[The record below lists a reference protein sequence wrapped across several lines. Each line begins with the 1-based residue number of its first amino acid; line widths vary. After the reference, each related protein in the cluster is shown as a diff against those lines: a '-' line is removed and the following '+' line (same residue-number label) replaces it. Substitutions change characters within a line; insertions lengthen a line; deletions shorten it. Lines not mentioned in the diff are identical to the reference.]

1 MKQLYSMILLIGLL
15 LPAGA
20 YACHN
25 SNFSLISLQDLGN
38 NEYEFTVEFCTGH
51 GCDVNGVGADNYTA
65 TWGVLLD
72 NDAVINTFPA
82 TLVSPMTG
90 AEYTGNNQVFGDS
103 LLLYDR
109 PLGGWGDTWACIDH
123 TCTPVMQGCITFT
136 FTTIGM
142 PNNIVLMGAEGMG
155 VGVAPYG
162 CNGLDKMEINLNSP
176 SADAGADQEVIYGY
190 GSNCVD
196 IVGSA
201 SDGVGPYTYSWSS
214 GDNTATANVCP
225 TSTTTYTLTVTDS
238 NGNQSTD
245 DVMVVV
251 NDITC
256 GNNRVY
262 LCHRGTRTKCVRT
275 SRVQRHLDH
284 GDELGMCPSS
294 RLVYEEPDV
303 NHGLHIFPN
312 PANNYAEL
320 EFVTDDD
327 GEVSIVIFTVAGKMV
342 QQIASGMTVKMDDV
356 NYVDLELDGY
366 APGLYQVVLESSSGE
381 RMVKKL
387 HIVR

>member
-1 MKQLYSMILLIGLL
+1 MKKIYSTILMIGLL
-15 LPAGA
+15 LPAGS

-25 SNFSLISLQDLGN
+25 SDFSLISMQDLGSN
-38 NEYEFTVEFCTGH
+38 QFEFTVQFCVGH
-51 GCDVNGVGADNYTA
+51 GCDINGVGADGYTG
-65 TWGVLLD
+65 TWAVWVD
-72 NDAVINTFPA
+72 NNAAINTFPA
-82 TLVSPMTG
+82 TLTSPATG
-90 AEYTGNNQVFGDS
+90 AEFTGSNVIYGDS
-103 LLLYDR
+103 ILIYDR
-109 PLGGWGDTWACIDH
+109 PLAGWGDTWACIDH
-123 TCTPVMQGCITFT
+123 TCTPVMQACISFT

-142 PNNIVLMGAEGMG
+142 PNKLVLMGAEGMG

-162 CNGLDKMEINLNSP
+162 CNGLDKMEIDLNSP
-176 SADAGADQEVIYGY
+176 SADAGANQEVIYGY

-201 SDGVGPYTYSWSS
+201 SDGVGPYSYSWSS
-214 GDNTATANVCP
+214 GDNTAVANVCP
-225 TSTTTYTLTVTDS
+225 TQTTIYTLTVTDF
-238 NGNQSTD
+238 NGNQATA
-245 DVMVVV
+245 DVTVVV

-256 GNNRVY
+256 GNDKVY
-262 LCHRGTRTKCVRT
+262 LCHRGDRTKCVRT

-294 RLVYEEPDV
+294 RLVYEEPDLD
-303 NHGLHIFPN
+303 HGLFIFPN
-312 PANNYAEL
+312 PASDQAEL

-342 QQIASGMTVKMDDV
+342 QQVTSGMEVKMDDV
-356 NYVDLELDGY
+356 NYLDLELNGY